1 MNKKLIKILILA
13 IIITA
18 SFLLFAQSLS
28 FNDQSTKEYRAEVIS
43 IDNSDVAGSGIQ
55 KFGRQIVN
63 AKIKEGKFAGEIV
76 NSSNNLVGNIGWD
89 YRFKPGEEILIAI
102 SENDNGEIEA
112 SIALDIYRQGWV
124 LVLLAIFIILLL
136 LYAKYIGL
144 KALFSFIGSIF
155 IIWKVLIPGLLNGLN
170 PLLFTAFVLTI
181 LSALILFSIAGFT
194 RKGIASFFGTVCS
207 LFITIVLTMF
217 FGNKLALDGMSA
229 PYLGELLAAGY
240 FHLNVRDIF
249 YSAVVIGASG
259 AAMDIA
265 MDMATT
271 IKEIKEKRPDIDI
284 KGLIK
289 SGFNVGS
296 DVIGTMTTTLLLAYS
311 GGYLTLLMAFMTRSA
326 SFRRIFNLRIIV
338 SEILRTLVGSIGLVL
353 VAPITTIF
361 AAWLYSREFE
371 LKKVLSLQFEEK

>member
-13 IIITA
+13 IIVTA
-18 SFLLFAQSLS
+18 SFLFFAQNLS

-102 SENDNGEIEA
+102 SEKENGGIEA

-144 KALFSFIGSIF
+144 KALFSFIGSIY

-194 RKGIASFFGTVCS
+194 RKGIAAFFGTICS

-371 LKKVLSLQFEEK
+371 LKKVLSLQLEEK

>member
-1 MNKKLIKILILA
+1 
-13 IIITA
+13 
-18 SFLLFAQSLS
+18 
-28 FNDQSTKEYRAEVIS
+28 
-43 IDNSDVAGSGIQ
+43 
-55 KFGRQIVN
+55 
-63 AKIKEGKFAGEIV
+63 
-76 NSSNNLVGNIGWD
+76 
-89 YRFKPGEEILIAI
+89 
-102 SENDNGEIEA
+102 
-112 SIALDIYRQGWV
+112 
-124 LVLLAIFIILLL
+124 
-136 LYAKYIGL
+136 
-144 KALFSFIGSIF
+144 
-155 IIWKVLIPGLLNGLN
+155 VLIPGLLNGLN
-170 PLLFTAFVLTI
+170 PLLFTAFILTI

>member
-18 SFLLFAQSLS
+18 SFLFFAQSLS